1 MNTKIV
7 IDSTI
12 DLKGEIK
19 ETLTKVPLT
28 VHFGNEEYIDSV
40 TITHNE
46 FYNKLVTSQD
56 LPTTSQATPS
66 DFEKVFEKEENIVAI
81 TLSSTLSGTY
91 QSAVIASD
99 NRNDIYVVD
108 SQSASIGAGILTELA
123 VDLSNKGK
131 SAGEISEIL
140 KREREN
146 VCIVAMLDTLEYLK
160 RGGRISK
167 AVAFAGSMLSI
178 KPIIAL
184 INGEIKILG
193 KARGQKQGNALI
205 ISEIEKMGGID
216 FSRPFILG
224 YTGQNDSLLK
234 QFISET
240 ESVWENVNTPLV
252 ISQVGSVI
260 GTHAGPGAVAVAF
273 FKKTK

>member
-1 MNTKIV
+1 MSTKIV

-19 ETLTKVPLT
+19 ERLTKVPLT

-66 DFEKVFEKEENIVAI
+66 DFEKVFEKEENVVAI
-81 TLSSTLSGTY
+81 TLSSSLSGTY

>member
-12 DLKGEIK
+12 DLKCEIK

-28 VHFGNEEYIDSV
+28 VHFGDEEYIDGV

-81 TLSSTLSGTY
+81 TLSSSLSGTY

-123 VDLSNKGK
+123 VDLSNQGK

-140 KREREN
+140 KKEREN
-146 VCIVAMLDTLEYLK
+146 ICIVAMVDTLEYLK

-193 KARGQKQGNALI
+193 KSRGQKQGNALI

-224 YTGQNDSLLK
+224 YTGENDSLLK
-234 QFISET
+234 QFINET
-240 ESVWENVNTPLV
+240 ESVWKNTNTPLV